1 MKEKLLG
8 LICLMG
14 LMGLIPIQP
23 IGLFNTIMA
32 QDSARLALRVD
43 ASQFFQDN
51 EYFGLHAEGYTLPGF
66 YLRPVVEW
74 HVTPL
79 VTLEAG
85 AHWLHFWGARNYP
98 SAQSLDVWQRESDTA
113 TAAHVLP
120 WVRAEMAWKR
130 ERAEWRVVMG
140 NLRPHKLPMPLYNPE
155 RLYAADPEAGVQMMM
170 DAKHFD
176 LDVWVDWREY
186 IWQRSSRQERFT
198 AGVSSQWATSFGKWG
213 LLVPLHV
220 IGQHVGGQG
229 RAEHKP
235 VQNHFNGAI
244 GLMGQLRGEN
254 FELTGGC
261 YAMGYT
267 QKNAPDIPYKRGWGL
282 YPVVNGKCALWGGE
296 LGVDAGDWHGHGFV
310 PLLGSVLFSNVAY
323 VDGITYFRYNRM
335 MSIGANYRWKI
346 ECGELKV
353 EGRWYRYFEKKDPS
367 QYSVGVFIDLAP
379 RLTIVGR

>member
-1 MKEKLLG
+1 
-8 LICLMG
+8 MG

-79 VTLEAG
+79 ATLEAG

-98 SAQSLDVWQRESDTA
+98 SAQSLNVWQRESDTA

-229 RAEHKP
+229 LAEHKP

-296 LGVDAGDWHGHGFV
+296 LGMDAGYWHGHGFV

-323 VDGITYFRYNRM
+323 VDGITYFRYNRI

>member
-98 SAQSLDVWQRESDTA
+98 STQSLDVWQRESDTA

-229 RAEHKP
+229 LAEHKP

-296 LGVDAGDWHGHGFV
+296 LGMDAGYWHGHGFV

-323 VDGITYFRYNRM
+323 VDGITYFRYNRI

>member
-120 WVRAEMAWKR
+120 WVRVEMAWKR
-130 ERAEWRVVMG
+130 ARAEWRVVMG

-229 RAEHKP
+229 LAEHKP

-296 LGVDAGDWHGHGFV
+296 LGMDAGYWHGHGFV
-310 PLLGSVLFSNVAY
+310 PLLGSVLFNNVAY

>member
-1 MKEKLLG
+1 MKNKLLG

-79 VTLEAG
+79 ATLEAG

-98 SAQSLDVWQRESDTA
+98 SAQSLNVWQRESDTA

-130 ERAEWRVVMG
+130 ESAEWRVVMG

-213 LLVPLHV
+213 VLVPLHV

-229 RAEHKP
+229 LAEHKP
-235 VQNHFNGAI
+235 VQNHFNGTI

-282 YPVVNGKCALWGGE
+282 HPVVNGKCALWGGE
-296 LGVDAGDWHGHGFV
+296 LGMDAGYWHGHGFV

-323 VDGITYFRYNRM
+323 VDGITYFRYNRI

>member
-229 RAEHKP
+229 LAEHKP

-296 LGVDAGDWHGHGFV
+296 LGMDAGYWHGHGFV

>member
-229 RAEHKP
+229 LAEHKP

-282 YPVVNGKCALWGGE
+282 YPVVNGKCALWGSE
-296 LGVDAGDWHGHGFV
+296 LGMDAGYWHGHGFV

-323 VDGITYFRYNRM
+323 VDGITYFRYNRI

>member
-1 MKEKLLG
+1 MKNKLLG

-98 SAQSLDVWQRESDTA
+98 SAQSLDVWPRESDTA

-130 ERAEWRVVMG
+130 ESAEWRVVMG

-229 RAEHKP
+229 LAEHKP

-296 LGVDAGDWHGHGFV
+296 LGMDAGYWHGHGFV

>member
-1 MKEKLLG
+1 MG

-98 SAQSLDVWQRESDTA
+98 SAHSLDVWQRESDTA

-120 WVRAEMAWKR
+120 WVRVEMAWKR

-213 LLVPLHV
+213 VLVPLHV

-229 RAEHKP
+229 LAEHKP

-296 LGVDAGDWHGHGFV
+296 LGMDAGYWHGHGFV

>member
-170 DAKHFD
+170 DTKHFD

-229 RAEHKP
+229 LAEHKP

-296 LGVDAGDWHGHGFV
+296 LGMDAGYWHGHGFV

-323 VDGITYFRYNRM
+323 VDGITYFRYNRI

>member
-155 RLYAADPEAGVQMMM
+155 RLYATDPEAGVQMMM

-229 RAEHKP
+229 LAEHKP

-296 LGVDAGDWHGHGFV
+296 LGMDAGYWHGHGFV

>member
-1 MKEKLLG
+1 MG

-229 RAEHKP
+229 LAEHKP

-282 YPVVNGKCALWGGE
+282 YPVVNGKCALWGSE
-296 LGVDAGDWHGHGFV
+296 LGMDAGYWHGHGFV

-323 VDGITYFRYNRM
+323 VDGITYFRYNRI

>member
-79 VTLEAG
+79 ATLEAG

-130 ERAEWRVVMG
+130 ESAEWRVVMG

-229 RAEHKP
+229 LAEHKP
-235 VQNHFNGAI
+235 VQNHFNGTI

-296 LGVDAGDWHGHGFV
+296 LGMDAGYWHGHGFV

>member
-229 RAEHKP
+229 LAEHKP

-282 YPVVNGKCALWGGE
+282 YPVVNGKCALWGSE
-296 LGVDAGDWHGHGFV
+296 LGMDAGYWHGHGFV

>member
-1 MKEKLLG
+1 MKNKLLG

-79 VTLEAG
+79 ATLEAG

-98 SAQSLDVWQRESDTA
+98 SAQSLNVWQRESDTA

-229 RAEHKP
+229 LAEHKP

-296 LGVDAGDWHGHGFV
+296 LGMDAGYWHGHGFV

-323 VDGITYFRYNRM
+323 VDGITYFRYNRI

>member
-51 EYFGLHAEGYTLPGF
+51 EYFGLHAEGYTLPGL

-229 RAEHKP
+229 LAEHKP

-282 YPVVNGKCALWGGE
+282 YPVVNGKCALWGSE
-296 LGVDAGDWHGHGFV
+296 LGMDAGYWHGHGFV

>member
-1 MKEKLLG
+1 MKNKLLG

-98 SAQSLDVWQRESDTA
+98 STQSLDVWQRESDTA

-229 RAEHKP
+229 LAEHKP

-296 LGVDAGDWHGHGFV
+296 LGMDAGYWHGHGFV

-323 VDGITYFRYNRM
+323 VDGITYFRYNRI

>member
-120 WVRAEMAWKR
+120 WVRVEMAWKR

-229 RAEHKP
+229 LAEHKP

-282 YPVVNGKCALWGGE
+282 YPMVNGKCALWGGE
-296 LGVDAGDWHGHGFV
+296 LGMDAGYWHGHGFV

>member
-1 MKEKLLG
+1 MG

-229 RAEHKP
+229 LAEHKP

-296 LGVDAGDWHGHGFV
+296 LGMDAGYWHGHGFV

>member
-98 SAQSLDVWQRESDTA
+98 STQSLDVWQRESDTA

-130 ERAEWRVVMG
+130 ESAEWRVVMG

-229 RAEHKP
+229 LAEHKP

-296 LGVDAGDWHGHGFV
+296 LGMDAGYWHGHGFV

-323 VDGITYFRYNRM
+323 VDGITYFRYNRI

>member
-1 MKEKLLG
+1 MG

-98 SAQSLDVWQRESDTA
+98 STQSLDVWQRESDTA

-229 RAEHKP
+229 LAEHKP

-296 LGVDAGDWHGHGFV
+296 LGMDAGYWHGHGFV

-323 VDGITYFRYNRM
+323 VDGITYFRYNRI

>member
-1 MKEKLLG
+1 MG

-120 WVRAEMAWKR
+120 WVRVEMAWKR

-229 RAEHKP
+229 LAEHKP

-296 LGVDAGDWHGHGFV
+296 LGMDAGYWHGHGFV

>member
-1 MKEKLLG
+1 MG

-229 RAEHKP
+229 LAEHKP

-296 LGVDAGDWHGHGFV
+296 LGMDAGYWHGHGFV

-323 VDGITYFRYNRM
+323 VDGITYFRYNRI